1 MFMDL
6 LKIRKSM
13 LNWILQ
19 TGGINMRWLYLFSS
33 VLLGVCGQLSMKKG
47 VSLLPEVSITS
58 IPSILKT
65 IFQPYVFCG
74 LVLYGISAVIWLY
87 VISKFPLSVAYPML
101 SMGYVLVMVLSCIL
115 FKEPLTVIKIVGA
128 LCICF
133 GVFLISR

>member
-1 MFMDL
+1 
-6 LKIRKSM
+6 
-13 LNWILQ
+13 
-19 TGGINMRWLYLFSS
+19 MRWLYLFSS